1 MVLVASPRSRSP
13 RMGTPSEHKAA
24 RIARQA
30 APTLKLAALHFDASR
45 AGLQDGSW
53 RQQTLVKAR
62 DSPRLKAIEPRA
74 ASTSEAVAAL
84 AGKSDADL
92 VQMLLDNDLNTTTF
106 IEYLRSQGGS
116 PSTLMPWLHTLSA
129 LVSKIG
135 MLLESTRYLTS
146 DLQLARI
153 LHHIQI
159 SARALVGAKRARAW
173 LVNAQS
179 DAVHSVGERGE
190 VLLGGEPAERLST
203 GTSFAAHCARSAKPL
218 LIGLP
223 GSPHRA
229 GLHYNVDSGTGLRP
243 ESCLCVPCLDHV
255 GNVLAVIQVID
266 KDGGGRAFGRDD
278 LVLLQ
283 RFAIQCGISL
293 RNAGSTSFS
302 SAAPRGATLKQCH
315 MPRRGAGPPS
325 SQAAAGGAALDDS
338 PRTASLAP
346 PPPRS
351 PREGGGRAPRPSQSR
366 PRTSDASCQCE
377 LIR

>member
-1 MVLVASPRSRSP
+1 MVLVASPRET
-13 RMGTPSEHKAA
+13 RMVTPSSEHEAA

-30 APTLKLAALHFDASR
+30 APTLKLAALHFDATR
-45 AGLQDGSW
+45 ASQQDGSW
-53 RQQTLVKAR
+53 RHQTLTRAR

-74 ASTSEAVAAL
+74 ASTSEAVAGL
-84 AGKSDADL
+84 RGKSDADI
-92 VQMLLDNDLNTTTF
+92 VQMLLENDLNTTTF
-106 IEYLRSQGGS
+106 IEFLRSQGSS
-116 PSTLMPWLHTLSA
+116 PSTLIPWLHTLAA
-129 LVSKIG
+129 LASKVG
-135 MLLESTRYLTS
+135 LLLESTRFLTS

-153 LHHIQI
+153 LHHIQV

-173 LVNAQS
+173 LINTAS
-179 DAVHSVGERGE
+179 DAVYSVGERGE
-190 VLLGGEPAERLST
+190 VLLGGDPAEPLST

-218 LIGLP
+218 LVGLP

-229 GLHYNVDSGTGLRP
+229 GLQFNVDSGTGVRP
-243 ESCLCVPCLDHV
+243 ESCLCVPCVDHV
-255 GNVLAVIQVID
+255 GRVLAVIQVID

-302 SAAPRGATLKQCH
+302 SAAPQGATLKQCH
-315 MPRRGAGPPS
+315 MPRRGPGPPS
-325 SQAAAGGAALDDS
+325 SQAAPGGAALDDS
-338 PRTASLAP
+338 PRSAVTAASLVP

-351 PREGGGRAPRPSQSR
+351 PREGGRTPRPSR